1 MRIAFV
7 LDGAPAELEV
17 GEDEMLVEAL
27 RAAGRLSVR
36 ETCGIGVCG
45 ACTVVVDD
53 EPVSACLMLAA
64 QVDGRSV
71 TTVEG
76 LPDDDPV
83 LQAFTRTHA
92 AQCGWCTP
100 GMVLTVK
107 AMLADDPRIDRDRA
121 AEGLGGNLC
130 RCGSYSRILDAV
142 ALAAELTP
150 KED

>member
-17 GEDEMLVEAL
+17 GEDQMLVEAL

-76 LPDDDPV
+76 LPEDDPV

-142 ALAAELTP
+142 QLAAELTP

>member
-1 MRIAFV
+1 MRVAFV
-7 LDGAPAELEV
+7 LDGAPAELEA
-17 GEDEMLVEAL
+17 GEGEMLVDAL

-45 ACTVVVDD
+45 ACTVIVDD

-83 LQAFTRTHA
+83 LQAFTQAHA

-107 AMLADDPRIDRDRA
+107 AMLADDPQIDRERA
-121 AEGLGGNLC
+121 EEGLGGNLC

-142 ALAAELTP
+142 QLAAELTP

>member
-1 MRIAFV
+1 MRVAFV
-7 LDGAPAELEV
+7 LDGAPAELEA
-17 GEDEMLVEAL
+17 GDGEMLVDAL

-45 ACTVVVDD
+45 ACTVIVDG
-53 EPVSACLMLAA
+53 EPASACLMLAA

-107 AMLADDPRIDRDRA
+107 AMLADDPQIDRDRA

>member
-1 MRIAFV
+1 MRVAFV

-17 GEDEMLVEAL
+17 GEGQMLVDAL

-45 ACTVVVDD
+45 ACTVVVDG

-107 AMLADDPRIDRDRA
+107 AMLVDDPEIDRDRA

-130 RCGSYSRILDAV
+130 RCGSYVKIAEAV
-142 ALAAELTP
+142 RRCAS
-150 KED
+150 

>member
-1 MRIAFV
+1 MRVAFV

-17 GEDEMLVEAL
+17 GEGQMLVDAL

-45 ACTVVVDD
+45 ACTVVVDG

-107 AMLADDPRIDRDRA
+107 AMLVDDPEIDRDRA

-150 KED
+150 RED

>member
-17 GEDEMLVEAL
+17 GEDQMLVEAL

-142 ALAAELTP
+142 QLAAELTP

>member
-1 MRIAFV
+1 MRVAFV

-17 GEDEMLVEAL
+17 GEGQMLVDAL

-45 ACTVVVDD
+45 ACTVVVDG

-100 GMVLTVK
+100 GMVLTVR
-107 AMLADDPRIDRDRA
+107 AMLVDDPEIDRDRA

-142 ALAAELTP
+142 QLAAELTP
-150 KED
+150 RED